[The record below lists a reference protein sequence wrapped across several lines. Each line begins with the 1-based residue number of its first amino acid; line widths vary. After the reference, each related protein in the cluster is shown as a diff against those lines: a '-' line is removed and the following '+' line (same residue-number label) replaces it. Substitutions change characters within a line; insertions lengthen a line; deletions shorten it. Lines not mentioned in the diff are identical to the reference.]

1 MENRF
6 RIIAYRSLMP
16 DGIIVDSPQ
25 HLSISSRQ
33 KKMFGKGWLY
43 FYDGYKIEEK
53 DNSIF
58 LDIDDHIDDDALL
71 LRISEKT
78 TVSIC
83 AIVGENGSG
92 KSSLVDMII
101 RIMNNVSAAAFGEE
115 YNNDTSEHLFFIDDV
130 YGCLLCFVDG
140 CYYLIEVAGRSVKI
154 GRFYSAEGKQ
164 LLLDTQKREIL
175 TDNEKVVYSEP
186 IGYKKPNII
195 KLENLFYTVVYNYSL
210 YSFNFHDYYNERTL
224 QNRWNKADFDEKE
237 DKEDNVWLKG
247 LFHKNDGYMVPIVLN
262 PMREGG
268 LINVPK
274 ENKLAKERQ
283 LSLLMYR
290 VVGPDGVFSYPLRTI
305 NKNKVIVGVKLEST
319 NTEYTNTY
327 ILKNLGY
334 KESDFKAK
342 FKVIKEE
349 ICSFWRSAWK
359 IPRPKKYDANVQ
371 KAWNYVVYKTLK
383 ICSTYDTHCS
393 VIAELQNKRYNRW
406 RLECKLFPLFMD
418 ESHITVKLRRTLAYL
433 KYGIYGKS
441 DYTYYMNHIEGEM
454 YRVMKRAEKL
464 PFMYG
469 DPFDFHADKKKTITL
484 TTQDLLPPPIFK
496 FSFVM
501 MEKEKINDR
510 HLVSDEFLFEGLSSG
525 ERQVA
530 YSISNFMYHLVNID
544 SVHECK
550 DSKPGRRVRYHN
562 VFAIFDEVELYFHP
576 DLQRR
581 YLDLLLASLQNAHL
595 KNITGINI
603 MMVTH
608 SPFVLSD
615 LPKSNI
621 LFLGDS
627 NKSDIKETF
636 CSNIHEMLSSSFF
649 MDYSIGE
656 IGRIAIEEIVSLY
669 NSKQNQEKYEYRKN
683 KFTTNRQ
690 KYRYVARHIGDEF
703 LSKYINGTLDELE
716 REFDV
721 NALIEEEIAA
731 LNERIRGL
739 EAKLHK
745 GKKK

>member
-1 MENRF
+1 MIDNR
-6 RIIAYRSLMP
+6 
-16 DGIIVDSPQ
+16 VDFKE
-25 HLSISSRQ
+25 R
-33 KKMFGKGWLY
+33 
-43 FYDGYKIEEK
+43 
-53 DNSIF
+53 
-58 LDIDDHIDDDALL
+58 
-71 LRISEKT
+71 
-78 TVSIC
+78 
-83 AIVGENGSG
+83 
-92 KSSLVDMII
+92 
-101 RIMNNVSAAAFGEE
+101 
-115 YNNDTSEHLFFIDDV
+115 
-130 YGCLLCFVDG
+130 
-140 CYYLIEVAGRSVKI
+140 
-154 GRFYSAEGKQ
+154 
-164 LLLDTQKREIL
+164 
-175 TDNEKVVYSEP
+175 
-186 IGYKKPNII
+186 NI
-195 KLENLFYTVVYNYSL
+195 Y
-210 YSFNFHDYYNERTL
+210 DYYNERTL
-224 QNRWNKADFDEKE
+224 QNRWKRADFNGNE

-290 VVGPDGVFSYPLRTI
+290 VVGPKGKDSYPLRTI
-305 NKNKVIVGVKLEST
+305 NKNKVIIGIKLEST

-327 ILKNLGY
+327 ILNNLGY
-334 KESDFKAK
+334 KESDFNVK

-359 IPRPKKYDANVQ
+359 IPRPKNFDANVR

-393 VIAELQNKRYNRW
+393 VIAELQNKKYNRW
-406 RLECKLFPLFMD
+406 RLERKLFPLFMD

-433 KYGIYGKS
+433 KYGIYDKS
-441 DYTYYMNHIEGEM
+441 DDTYYMNHIEDEM
-454 YRVMKRAEKL
+454 FRVMKRSDRL

-469 DPFDFHADKKKTITL
+469 DPFEYHADEKKTINL

-501 MEKEKINDR
+501 IEKEKNNEN

-530 YSISNFMYHLVNID
+530 YSISNFLYHLVNIE
-544 SVHECK
+544 SVHKCK

-581 YLDLLLASLQNAHL
+581 YLDLLLASLQNAHF

-627 NKSDIKETF
+627 KKSDIKETF

-656 IGRIAIEEIVSLY
+656 IGRLTLEEMVQLY
-669 NSKQNQEKYEYRKN
+669 NSKHNKEKYEYRKN
-683 KFTTNRQ
+683 KFTANWQ
-690 KYRYVARHIGDEF
+690 KYKYVARHIGDEF

-716 REFDV
+716 REFEV
-721 NALIEEEIAA
+721 NSSIEEEIAA

-739 EAKLHK
+739 QAKLHN
-745 GKKK
+745 GVKK

>member
-16 DGIIVDSPQ
+16 DGIFVDSPQ
-25 HLSISSRQ
+25 YLSISSRQ

-43 FYDGYKIEEK
+43 FYDGYKVEEK
-53 DNSIF
+53 DNSII
-58 LDIDDHIDDDALL
+58 LSIDDHIDDDALL
-71 LRISEKT
+71 FRISDKT
-78 TVSIC
+78 TVSIS
-83 AIVGENGSG
+83 AVVGENGSG

-101 RIMNNVSAAAFGEE
+101 RIMNNVSAAAFGEG

-140 CYYLIEVAGRSVKI
+140 SYYLIEVAGRAVKI
-154 GRFYSAEGKQ
+154 GRFCNAEGKQ
-164 LLLDTQKREIL
+164 ILLDIHKREIL
-175 TDNEKVVYSEP
+175 TENEKVVYTEP

-195 KLENLFYTVVYNYSL
+195 KSEKLFYTVVYNYSM

-224 QNRWNKADFDEKE
+224 QNRWKRADFNGNE

-290 VVGPDGVFSYPLRTI
+290 VVGPKGKDSYPLRTI
-305 NKNKVIVGVKLEST
+305 NKNKVIIGIKLEST

-327 ILKNLGY
+327 ILNNLGY
-334 KESDFKAK
+334 KESDFKVK

-359 IPRPKKYDANVQ
+359 IPRPKNFDANVR

-393 VIAELQNKRYNRW
+393 VIAELQNKKYNRW
-406 RLECKLFPLFMD
+406 RLERKLFPLFMD

-433 KYGIYGKS
+433 KYGIYDKS
-441 DYTYYMNHIEGEM
+441 DDTYYMNHIEDEM
-454 YRVMKRAEKL
+454 FRVMKRSDRL

-469 DPFDFHADKKKTITL
+469 DPFEYHADEKKTINL

-501 MEKEKINDR
+501 IEKEKNNEN

-530 YSISNFMYHLVNID
+530 YSISNFLYHLVNIE
-544 SVHECK
+544 SVHKCK

-581 YLDLLLASLQNAHL
+581 YLDLLLASLQNAHF

-627 NKSDIKETF
+627 KKSDIKETF

-656 IGRIAIEEIVSLY
+656 IGRLTLEEMVQLY
-669 NSKQNQEKYEYRKN
+669 NSKHNKEKYEYRKN
-683 KFTTNRQ
+683 KFTANWQ
-690 KYRYVARHIGDEF
+690 KYKYVARHIGDEF

-716 REFDV
+716 REFEV
-721 NALIEEEIAA
+721 NSSIEEEIAA

-739 EAKLHK
+739 QAKLHN
-745 GKKK
+745 GVKK